1 MIVVKVYNIIF
12 FVVIVDF
19 LFNFLVKIDVSNL
32 FQRMRSDIDMKTNI
46 LIN

>member
-19 LFNFLVKIDVSNL
+19 IFNFLVKIDVSNL